1 MERDAMKPNTTHY
14 PPSVLSEC
22 VCVCTFYFITWF
34 TPNTNFRRALLL
46 YVQCVRCATPR
57 ARSYIRAERTNFH
70 PTPHT
75 HTHTHIHNRPECV
88 FFAIAP
94 ARSPQARTYF
104 TYCFIFVR
112 LPHTF
117 AAQTRSAPLDLRDLI

>member
-22 VCVCTFYFITWF
+22 VCVYFLFYNVVYPKHELSSRAAFIWCSVCAVQHHA
-34 TPNTNFRRALLL
+34 RALTLEPNEP
-46 YVQCVRCATPR
+46 TP
-57 ARSYIRAERTNFH
+57 NFH

-75 HTHTHIHNRPECV
+75 HTLTYTTDRECV

-94 ARSPQARTYF
+94 ARSPQACTYF

-117 AAQTRSAPLDLRDLI
+117 AAQT